1 MTHQLDVA
9 YNRQLSVRWCMLAER
24 RLNHL
29 TELFESGR
37 WARYYSERSLLENIR
52 EAKNAVNIWR
62 ALSRGER
69 LGQQVE
75 IEVSIVESE
84 AMQNRPK
91 TSVADLPEVPAQ
103 PIELV
108 PSIDLA
114 VLEPDIFAEEE
125 IVVAEPEFAA
135 PHIDMLVLEKA
146 LSSEIDR
153 ARSRPPA
160 TLEVIENRY
169 PALRH
174 TL

>member
-1 MTHQLDVA
+1 
-9 YNRQLSVRWCMLAER
+9 MLAER

-52 EAKNAVNIWR
+52 EAKKAVNIWR

-69 LGQQVE
+69 LGDQVE
-75 IEVSIVESE
+75 IDVSIAESG
-84 AMQNRPK
+84 AMQKRPR

-114 VLEPDIFAEEE
+114 LIEPDIFAEEE
-125 IVVAEPEFAA
+125 IVVSESGFASS
-135 PHIDMLVLEKA
+135 HIDMPALEKA
-146 LSSEIDR
+146 LSSET
-153 ARSRPPA
+153 ARPRSKPPA
-160 TLEVIENRY
+160 TFEVIESRY

-174 TL
+174 AL